1 MATPKE
7 IQKQLE
13 RIQKL
18 YDQLGKS
25 NPFAGADAEAISKS
39 TKEVEKLGDA
49 LQGVESRVSN
59 LDQTFSNLQTQ
70 LRNTVNEIKKGPDA
84 TSRLAKGFRGVL
96 NEVKKL
102 TYEEEGLDKLSID
115 QLKTLKK
122 KSSQRQSD
130 ASAAAKELTD
140 QFRIEAKSL
149 GTAKEKRAF
158 YNKQTDA
165 VKAALAFQ
173 RNEDETLQSI
183 NDKIN
188 KRIKFEEEVNKN
200 LGLGGNIIKGVG
212 GALEKIGMGGLAK
225 QLGLD
230 EAQGKMEGTA
240 KRVQI
245 LDEKL
250 KEAGKKG
257 FSPMVKQ
264 QMVLKSG
271 FNSMKSSLVKNL
283 TDPLAIGLFIFKQM
297 ADALTAV
304 DKLSGELAKNLNIS
318 YSEAADLSS
327 ELSKAANQSGS
338 MTITAAGL
346 GEALMAANGELGIF
360 NTTIDDNLILFQ
372 KLHKTAGLTYE
383 ELSGV
388 KSITDAT
395 GGDLEK
401 NTKELLAQ
409 SRLTGQKFGV
419 ALNEKE
425 VMKDISNV
433 SKATTLSL
441 GMSTKELAK
450 AVSTTKALGMEMSQ
464 VEGIANSLLSF
475 ESSIEKELEAE
486 LLLGKD
492 INLEKARQAALN
504 NDLATVAEEIAK
516 QAGTAADFGKMN
528 RIQQEA
534 LAGAVGMSREELAKS
549 LFVQEQIGNLTGDEY
564 ELRKKQIEELEGKGL
579 SQKQIAAELGKQ
591 SIDDLKNQNS
601 MQENLNKGVSKLKE
615 LFVSIAGPVMQIVS
629 PIVDLLIPAIGGL
642 GYAFELIGI
651 PLRGV
656 ADVLSTIVGYITDSI
671 PLMTTLIAGAT
682 TYLYLK
688 NQTLIKEQAS
698 AAVTFLKNTYET
710 AGIAIAKVADSI
722 KTKGLMRT
730 IADAAMSAFSSVAK
744 IPFIGPVLGIAAAAG
759 AAALGYQYLS
769 KGDDVMSPGEN
780 TSGYGKRTL
789 FGPEGAIAL
798 NNKDTVIAG
807 TNLFKGNDVVSS
819 PAGAIQMP
827 DNSEAKRTNA
837 LLAALINKPAPKVQM
852 DSIEVGTVAGMSA
865 FSIQ

>member
-13 RIQKL
+13 RIQVL

-25 NPFAGADAEAISKS
+25 NPFAGADANAISKS
-39 TKEVEKLGDA
+39 SKEVGKLADA
-49 LQGVESRVSN
+49 LQGVEDRVSN
-59 LDQTFSNLQTQ
+59 LDQSFSDLQTQ

-102 TYEEEGLDKLSID
+102 AYEEEGLDKLSLD
-115 QLKTLKK
+115 QLKTLKRRA
-122 KSSQRQSD
+122 SQRQSD

-149 GTAKEKRAF
+149 KTAKEKRAF

-173 RNEDETLQSI
+173 RNEDETLQTI

-188 KRIKFEEEVNKN
+188 KRIKFEEKVNRN
-200 LGLGGNIIKGVG
+200 LGLGGNLIKGIG

-225 QLGLD
+225 QLGLE
-230 EAQGKMEGTA
+230 EAQKKMREVAEEITESGDGLSAMQKKRKVLSAGFDSMGK
-240 KRVQI
+240 
-245 LDEKL
+245 
-250 KEAGKKG
+250 
-257 FSPMVKQ
+257 
-264 QMVLKSG
+264 
-271 FNSMKSSLVKNL
+271 SLIKNL
-283 TDPLAIGLFIFKQM
+283 KDPLSIGLFLFKGIF
-297 ADALTAV
+297 DAVTAV
-304 DKLSGELAKNLNIS
+304 DKQSGELAKNLNIS
-318 YSEAADLSS
+318 ITDAAALSS
-327 ELSKAANQSGS
+327 ELSLAANKSGELS
-338 MTITAAGL
+338 ITTKGL

-372 KLHKTAGLTYE
+372 KLHKTSGLTYE
-383 ELSGV
+383 QLSGI

-395 GGDLEK
+395 GGNLET

-409 SRLTGQKFGV
+409 ARLTGQRFGV
-419 ALNEKE
+419 ALNEKD
-425 VMKDISNV
+425 VLKDISQV

-441 GMSTKELAK
+441 GMSAKEIAN
-450 AVSTTKALGMEMSQ
+450 AVSTAKALGMELSS
-464 VEGIANSLLSF
+464 VEGIADSILNF

-486 LLLGKD
+486 LLLGRD

-516 QAGTAADFGKMN
+516 QAGSAADFGKMN
-528 RIQQEA
+528 RLQQEA

-549 LFVQEQIGNLTGDEY
+549 LFVQEQIGNLTGEEF

-591 SIDDLKNQNS
+591 SLEDLKNQNS
-601 MQENLNKGVSKLKE
+601 VQENLNKSIAKAKE
-615 LFVSIAGPVMQIVS
+615 LFVTIAAPLMQLVTPIVELLVPAIELISFLLTPISATFKGIADIITAIVDPSKSLGETLANMGPV
-629 PIVDLLIPAIGGL
+629 
-642 GYAFELIGI
+642 
-651 PLRGV
+651 
-656 ADVLSTIVGYITDSI
+656 
-671 PLMTTLIAGAT
+671 
-682 TYLYLK
+682 
-688 NQTLIKEQAS
+688 
-698 AAVTFLKNTYET
+698 T
-710 AGIAIAKVADSI
+710 AGIAVALTVAGAAVLGSLVP
-722 KTKGLMRT
+722 GLIR
-730 IADAAMSAFSSVAK
+730 A
-744 IPFIGPVLGIAAAAG
+744 GIAAAAQLPALISG
-759 AAALGYQYLS
+759 AIAAVTSASAATLGIGAIAIAAGIAGVVAAMAS
-769 KGDDVMSPGEN
+769 AKSSINADDMISPGSN
-780 TSGYGKRTL
+780 SSGYGSRTL

-807 TNLFKGNDVVSS
+807 TNLFPKGNDIISS

-827 DNSEAKRTNA
+827 DNSEAKKTNA
-837 LLAALINKPAPKVQM
+837 LLEALINKPAPKVQM

>member
-39 TKEVEKLGDA
+39 TQEVEKLGDA
-49 LQGVESRVSN
+49 LEGVENRVSN

-122 KSSQRQSD
+122 KASQRQSD

-173 RNEDETLQSI
+173 RNEDETLQTI

-230 EAQGKMEGTA
+230 EAQEKMRQVAEEITESGGGLTEMQK
-240 KRVQI
+240 KRKV
-245 LDEKL
+245 LS
-250 KEAGKKG
+250 AG
-257 FSPMVKQ
+257 FD
-264 QMVLKSG
+264 
-271 FNSMKSSLVKNL
+271 SMKSSLVKNL
-283 TDPLAIGLFIFKQM
+283 TDPLSIGLFIFKQM

-372 KLHKTAGLTYE
+372 KLHKTAGLTYQ

-464 VEGIANSLLSF
+464 VEGIADSLLNF

-486 LLLGKD
+486 LLLGKN

-504 NDLATVAEEIAK
+504 NDIAGVAEEIAK
-516 QAGTAADFGKMN
+516 QAGSAAEFGKMN

-564 ELRKKQIEELEGKGL
+564 EIRKKQIEELEGKGL

-615 LFVSIAGPVMQIVS
+615 LFVSIAGPVMQFIS
-629 PIVDLLIPAIGGL
+629 PIVDLLMPAIGGL

-656 ADVLSTIVGYITDSI
+656 ADVLSTIVGYITDSL
-671 PLMTTLIAGAT
+671 PLMTALIAGAT

-698 AAVTFLKNTYET
+698 AAVTLLKTGYEK
-710 AGIAIAKVADSI
+710 ASLIIGNAVNAI
-722 KTKGLMRT
+722 KTKGLLKA
-730 IADAAMSAFSSVAK
+730 IADMAMTAFSSVAK
-744 IPFIGPVLGIAAAAG
+744 IPYIGPVLGIAAAAG

-769 KGDDVMSPGEN
+769 KGDDVMSAGSN
-780 TSGYGKRTL
+780 MSGYGSRTL
-789 FGPEGAIAL
+789 MGPEGAIAL

-807 TNLFKGNDVVSS
+807 TNLFPKGNDVISG

-837 LLAALINKPAPKVQM
+837 LLSKLINRPDPV
-852 DSIEVGTVAGMSA
+852 IEMNGDKLGTAVGKYAY
-865 FSIQ
+865 SIQ

>member
-7 IQKQLE
+7 IQSQLE

-18 YDQLGKS
+18 YNQLGKS

-49 LQGVESRVSN
+49 LEGVENRVSN
-59 LDQTFSNLQTQ
+59 LDQTFSDLQTQ

-102 TYEEEGLDKLSID
+102 TYEEEGLDKLSLD

-122 KSSQRQSD
+122 KASQRQSD

-183 NDKIN
+183 NDKVN
-188 KRIKFEEEVNKN
+188 KRIQFEEQVNKN
-200 LGLGGNIIKGVG
+200 LGLGGNLIKGIG
-212 GALEKIGMGGLAK
+212 GALEKIGMGGLSK
-225 QLGLD
+225 QLGLED
-230 EAQGKMEGTA
+230 AQEKMEGTS

-283 TDPLAIGLFIFKQM
+283 TDPLSIGLFLFNGIF
-297 ADALTAV
+297 DAIKAV
-304 DKLSGELAKNLNIS
+304 DKQSGELAKNLNIS
-318 YSEAADLSS
+318 YSEASSLSK
-327 ELSKAANQSGS
+327 ELSDAANKSGS

-372 KLHKTAGLTYE
+372 KLHKTAGLTYQ
-383 ELSGV
+383 ELSGI

-409 SRLTGQKFGV
+409 ARLTGQKFGV

-441 GMSTKELAK
+441 GMSTKELAN
-450 AVSTTKALGMEMSQ
+450 AVATTKALGIEMSQ
-464 VEGIANSLLSF
+464 VEGIADSLLNF

-486 LLLGKD
+486 LLTGKNL
-492 INLEKARQAALN
+492 NLEKARQFALDN
-504 NDLATVAEEIAK
+504 NIAGVAEEIAK
-516 QAGTAADFGKMN
+516 QAGSAADFGKMN

-564 ELRKKQIEELEGKGL
+564 EIRKKQIEELEGKGL

-591 SIDDLKNQNS
+591 SIKDLKNQNS
-601 MQENLNKGVSKLKE
+601 VQENLNKSIAKMKE
-615 LFVSIAGPVMQIVS
+615 AFVSIAAPLMQLIT
-629 PIVDLLIPAIGGL
+629 PILNLLIPALSLLPILLTPVNDLFQGISGILTLNIDKLDNFQKVLGAIAFGL
-642 GYAFELIGI
+642 GLIFVKTKAIAFYNGLIQAYGI
-651 PLRGV
+651 AQLALENAKKGSIFGTIGAMTV
-656 ADVLSTIVGYITDSI
+656 ALGIQLGLLSAS
-671 PLMTTLIAGAT
+671 LAT
-682 TYLYLK
+682 
-688 NQTLIKEQAS
+688 N
-698 AAVTFLKNTYET
+698 AAVTF
-710 AGIAIAKVADSI
+710 GVGVA
-722 KTKGLMRT
+722 
-730 IADAAMSAFSSVAK
+730 VA
-744 IPFIGPVLGIAAAAG
+744 V
-759 AAALGYQYLS
+759 AAALAGYAAIKS
-769 KGDDVMSPGEN
+769 MTGDDVMSAGSN
-780 TSGYGKRTL
+780 TSGYGNRTL

-807 TNLFKGNDVVSS
+807 TNLFPKGNDVVSG
-819 PAGAIQMP
+819 PAGSVNMTQDNSKMERLLERAINRPDPVIQMNG
-827 DNSEAKRTNA
+827 DDLGTAVGKYAYS
-837 LLAALINKPAPKVQM
+837 VQ
-852 DSIEVGTVAGMSA
+852 
-865 FSIQ
+865 

>member
-18 YDQLGKS
+18 YDQLGKT

-39 TKEVEKLGDA
+39 TQEVEKLGDA
-49 LQGVESRVSN
+49 LEGVENRVSN

-122 KSSQRQSD
+122 KASQRQSD

-173 RNEDETLQSI
+173 RNEDETLQTI
-183 NDKIN
+183 NDKIK
-188 KRIKFEEEVNKN
+188 KRINFEEEVNKN

-230 EAQGKMEGTA
+230 EAQEKMRQVAEEITESDGGLTEMQK
-240 KRVQI
+240 KRKV
-245 LDEKL
+245 LS
-250 KEAGKKG
+250 AG
-257 FSPMVKQ
+257 FD
-264 QMVLKSG
+264 
-271 FNSMKSSLVKNL
+271 SMKSSLVKNL
-283 TDPLAIGLFIFKQM
+283 TDPLSIGLFIFKQM

-372 KLHKTAGLTYE
+372 KLHKTAGLTYQ

-464 VEGIANSLLSF
+464 VEGIADSLLNF

-486 LLLGKD
+486 LLLGKN

-504 NDLATVAEEIAK
+504 NDIAGVAEEIAK
-516 QAGTAADFGKMN
+516 QAGSAAEFGEMN
-528 RIQQEA
+528 RIQQQA
-534 LAGAVGMSREELAKS
+534 LADAVGMSREELAKS
-549 LFVQEQIGNLTGDEY
+549 LFVQEQIGNLTGEEY
-564 ELRKKQIEELEGKGL
+564 ELRKQQIEKLEAKGL
-579 SQKQIAAELGKQ
+579 SQAQIKEKLGKQ
-591 SIDDLKNQNS
+591 SITDLKNQNS

-656 ADVLSTIVGYITDSI
+656 ADVLSTIVGYITDSL
-671 PLMTTLIAGAT
+671 PLMTALIAGAT

-698 AAVTFLKNTYET
+698 AAVTLLKTGYEK
-710 AGIAIAKVADSI
+710 ASLIIGNAVNAI
-722 KTKGLMRT
+722 KTKGLLKA
-730 IADAAMSAFSSVAK
+730 IADMAMTAFSSVAK
-744 IPFIGPVLGIAAAAG
+744 IPFIGPVLGVAAAAG

-769 KGDDVMSPGEN
+769 KGDDVMSAGSN
-780 TSGYGKRTL
+780 MSGYGSRTL
-789 FGPEGAIAL
+789 MGPEGAIAL

-807 TNLFKGNDVVSS
+807 TNLFPKGNDVVSG
-819 PAGAIQMP
+819 PAGSVQMP

-837 LLAALINKPAPKVQM
+837 LLSKLINKPDPV
-852 DSIEVGTVAGMSA
+852 IEMNGDKLGTAVGKYAY
-865 FSIQ
+865 SIQ